1 MNRKIAIMAGIFA
14 ILGMI
19 IVTYFRLKQ
28 NTIQSGLFSIGY
40 VIVLVGYGICLA
52 ISEIKK

>member
-40 VIVLVGYGICLA
+40 AIVLVGYGICLA